1 MHNHSVHLLFA
12 IDMDDIHSG
21 HIEAKNQIYKYH
33 NACWDGISQIRISH
47 IHYI

>member
-12 IDMDDIHSG
+12 IDMDDIHLG

-33 NACWDGISQIRISH
+33 NACWDGISQI
-47 IHYI
+47 